1 MLRCR
6 SKVVAP
12 RAYWKGYLKLSLV
25 SCPIALFPATSEREK
40 VSFHQINKKTG
51 SRIKYRKVDAE
62 TGDEV
67 ESADIIKGYEVG
79 KGQYIE
85 INPEELEAIAIE
97 SKRTIEID
105 EFVPKEQID
114 ELYLNSPYYIVP
126 DGQVG
131 AQAFAVIRE
140 AINKK
145 GMVAIGKVVFT
156 SREHIMAL
164 EARGKGLMGIT
175 LRYPYEIRD
184 EKDYFGDIP
193 SEKVTKDMLEL
204 ASHIIKTKTGHFHPK
219 KFEDR
224 YEDALKE
231 ILRKKEH
238 GEKIDVPREPGSAKV
253 INLMDALRRSAKGEN
268 ATAGRSR
275 ARRSAQHRKGA
286 KRARSMMRHRK
297 VG

>member
-1 MLRCR
+1 M
-6 SKVVAP
+6 AP

-25 SCPIALFPATSEREK
+25 SCPISLFPATSEREK

-51 SRIKYRKVDAE
+51 NRIKYRKVDTE

-67 ESADIIKGYEVG
+67 ESTDIIKGYEVG
-79 KGQYIE
+79 KGRYIE

-114 ELYLNSPYYIVP
+114 EVYLNSPYYIVP

-156 SREHIMAL
+156 SREHMIAL
-164 EARGKGLMGIT
+164 EARGKGLMGVT
-175 LRYPYEIRD
+175 LRYPYEIRKEDDYFSDIPD
-184 EKDYFGDIP
+184 EKIP
-193 SEKVTKDMLEL
+193 NDMLEL
-204 ASHIIKTKTGHFHPK
+204 ATHIVDSKTGDFEPA
-219 KFEDR
+219 KFADQ
-224 YEDALKE
+224 YEDAVRELLK
-231 ILRKKEH
+231 KKQE
-238 GEKIDVPREPGSAKV
+238 GVKIEVPHEREPATV
-253 INLMDALRRSAKGEN
+253 INLMDALRKSVEAERAGAGAKREPAPSVSQRSAK
-268 ATAGRSR
+268 
-275 ARRSAQHRKGA
+275 K
-286 KRARSMMRHRK
+286 KPARSSAGHERA
-297 VG
+297 G

>member
-1 MLRCR
+1 M
-6 SKVVAP
+6 AP
-12 RAYWKGYLKLSLV
+12 RAYWKGFLRLSLV
-25 SCPIALFPATSEREK
+25 TCPIALFPATSEYEK
-40 VSFHQINKKTG
+40 IRFHQLNRNTG
-51 SRIKYRKVDAE
+51 NRIRYLKVDAK

-67 ESADIIKGYEVG
+67 GNDDIIKGYELS
-79 KGQYIE
+79 KGEYVQLE
-85 INPEELEAIAIE
+85 PDELEAIALE
-97 SKRTIEID
+97 SAHAIEID
-105 EFVPKEQID
+105 EFVPRKEID
-114 ELYLNSPYYIVP
+114 ELYFANPYYVVP
-126 DGQVG
+126 DGDAAG
-131 AQAFAVIRE
+131 PAFAVIRD
-140 AINKK
+140 AIKEE
-145 GMVAIGKVVFT
+145 GMVALGRVVFT
-156 SREHIMAL
+156 SREHMIAL
-164 EARGKGLMGIT
+164 EPRGKGMMGVT
-175 LRYPYEIRD
+175 LRYPYEVRD
-184 EKDYFGDIP
+184 EKNYFGDIP

-286 KRARSMMRHRK
+286 KRARSTMRHRK

>member
-1 MLRCR
+1 M
-6 SKVVAP
+6 AP

-51 SRIKYRKVDAE
+51 NRIKYRKVDSE
-62 TGDEV
+62 TGEEV

-85 INPEELEAIAIE
+85 IDPEELEAVALE

-105 EFVPKEQID
+105 EFVPKDQID
-114 ELYLNSPYYIVP
+114 ELYRNSRYYIIP

-164 EARGKGLMGIT
+164 EPRGKGLMGVT
-175 LRYPYEIRD
+175 LRYPYEIRKEEEYFDDIPD
-184 EKDYFGDIP
+184 EKIP
-193 SEKVTKDMLEL
+193 RDMLDL
-204 ASHIIKTKTGHFHPK
+204 ATHIVDTKTGDFEPS
-219 KFEDR
+219 KFQDQ
-224 YEDALKE
+224 YEDAVRELLK
-231 ILRKKEH
+231 RKQQ
-238 GEKIDVPREPGSAKV
+238 GEKIEVSREREPAKV
-253 INLMDALRRSAKGEN
+253 VNLMDALRQSVEAERGAGGKREPAASVQQRMAKKKPAKSSA
-268 ATAGRSR
+268 
-275 ARRSAQHRKGA
+275 
-286 KRARSMMRHRK
+286 RHK
-297 VG
+297 EAS